1 MLHNP
6 GQAGGTASQV
16 RFGVDAGI
24 GDVGAAP
31 REASLGEI
39 LPSPPHISITS
50 DKAQTLKDPE
60 HFYKTSLC
68 KVR

>member
-6 GQAGGTASQV
+6 GQGGGAASQA

-24 GDVGAAP
+24 RGVGAAP
-31 REASLGEI
+31 REVTGGDS
-39 LPSPPHISITS
+39 PHISITS